1 MAGPLGKKVDAP
13 SSFAPEIL
21 FSISREQQRLGKH
34 LIEQDGVDIWNIHE
48 LFWVDKK
55 DCAHHEEISIHI
67 PAQSPNTVESKSL
80 KLFINSLIHK
90 RFDHI
95 DHVKK
100 EIKFHL
106 EGLLDSEISL
116 KEIHKKVPATKHQV
130 NTSSESDLLSTM
142 IGPRELRGFR
152 GFRSL
157 CPVTSQPDIA
167 EILIDGHIHDKDL
180 DTVSSYLGSFFNR
193 ECFHELCIEY
203 IFSDLL
209 SVGFDIKEVE
219 GYFERRGG
227 IAIIPIRY
235 SQK

>member
-1 MAGPLGKKVDAP
+1 MTGPLGKKVDAP

-21 FSISREQQRLGKH
+21 FSISRDEQRYKKQ
-34 LIEQDGVDIWNIHE
+34 LINQDGVDIWNIHE

-55 DCAHHEEISIHI
+55 GHAYHDEVSIHI

-80 KLFINSLIHK
+80 KLFINSLIHQ
-90 RFDHI
+90 RFVNLD
-95 DHVKK
+95 DVKNV
-100 EIKFHL
+100 IKSHL
-106 EGLLDSEISL
+106 ERLLDAEISIG
-116 KEIHKKVPATKHQV
+116 KVHKKVTTPHHQV
-130 NTSSESDLLSTM
+130 ITNSELKLLFTTK
-142 IGPRELRGFR
+142 GQTKLKGFR

-167 EILIDGHIHDKDL
+167 EIFIDGNIHDKDL
-180 DTVSSYLGSFFNR
+180 DRVSSYLGSFFKR

-203 IFSDLL
+203 IYSDLIKA
-209 SVGFDIKEVE
+209 GFDIKKVE

-235 SQK
+235 SQ

>member
-1 MAGPLGKKVDAP
+1 MTGPLGKKVDTP

-21 FSISREQQRLGKH
+21 FSISRDEQRYKKQ
-34 LIEQDGVDIWNIHE
+34 LINQDGVDIWNIHE

-55 DCAHHEEISIHI
+55 GHAYHDEISIHI

-80 KLFINSLIHK
+80 KLFINSLIHQ
-90 RFDHI
+90 RFVNLD
-95 DHVKK
+95 DVKNV
-100 EIKFHL
+100 IKLHL
-106 EGLLDSEISL
+106 EELLDAEISIG
-116 KEIHKKVPATKHQV
+116 KIHKKVSTPHHQV
-130 NTSSESDLLSTM
+130 ITNSELKLLFTTK
-142 IGPRELRGFR
+142 GQTKLKGFR

-167 EILIDGHIHDKDL
+167 EIFIDGHIHDKDL
-180 DTVSSYLGSFFNR
+180 DAVSSYLGSFFNK

-203 IFSDLL
+203 IYSDLFKA
-209 SVGFDIKEVE
+209 GFDIKKVE

-235 SQK
+235 SQY

>member
-1 MAGPLGKKVDAP
+1 MTGPLGKKVDAP

-21 FSISREQQRLGKH
+21 FSISRDEQRYKKQ
-34 LIEQDGVDIWNIHE
+34 LINQDGVDIWNIHE

-55 DCAHHEEISIHI
+55 GHAYHDEVSIHI

-80 KLFINSLIHK
+80 KLFINSLIHQ
-90 RFDHI
+90 RFVNLD
-95 DHVKK
+95 DVKNV
-100 EIKFHL
+100 IKLHL
-106 EGLLDSEISL
+106 ERLLDAEIS
-116 KEIHKKVPATKHQV
+116 IGKVHNKVTTSHHQV
-130 NTSSESDLLSTM
+130 ITNSELKLLFTTK
-142 IGPRELRGFR
+142 GQTKLKGFR

-167 EILIDGHIHDKDL
+167 EIFIDGNIHDKDL
-180 DTVSSYLGSFFNR
+180 DRVSSYLGSFFKR

-203 IFSDLL
+203 IYSDLTKA
-209 SVGFDIKEVE
+209 GFDIKKVE

-235 SQK
+235 SQ

>member
-21 FSISREQQRLGKH
+21 FSISRDEQRYKKQ
-34 LIEQDGVDIWNIHE
+34 LINQDGVDIWNIHE

-55 DCAHHEEISIHI
+55 GHAYHDEVSIHI

-80 KLFINSLIHK
+80 KLFINSLIHQ
-90 RFDHI
+90 RFVNLD
-95 DHVKK
+95 DVKNV
-100 EIKFHL
+100 IKLHL
-106 EGLLDSEISL
+106 ERLLDAEIS
-116 KEIHKKVPATKHQV
+116 IGKVHNKVTTSHHQV
-130 NTSSESDLLSTM
+130 ITNSELKLLFTTK
-142 IGPRELRGFR
+142 GQTKLKGFR

-167 EILIDGHIHDKDL
+167 EIFIDGNIHDKDL
-180 DTVSSYLGSFFNR
+180 DRVSSYLGSFFKR

-203 IFSDLL
+203 IYSDLIKA
-209 SVGFDIKEVE
+209 GFDIKKVE

-235 SQK
+235 SQ

>member
-1 MAGPLGKKVDAP
+1 MTGPLGKKVDAP

-21 FSISREQQRLGKH
+21 FSISRDEQRYKKQ
-34 LIEQDGVDIWNIHE
+34 LINQDGVDIWNIHE

-55 DCAHHEEISIHI
+55 GHAYHDEVSIHI

-80 KLFINSLIHK
+80 KLFINSLIHQ
-90 RFDHI
+90 RFVNLD
-95 DHVKK
+95 DVKNV
-100 EIKFHL
+100 IKLHL
-106 EGLLDSEISL
+106 ERLLDAEISIG
-116 KEIHKKVPATKHQV
+116 KVHKKVSTSHHQV
-130 NTSSESDLLSTM
+130 ITNSELKLLFTTK
-142 IGPRELRGFR
+142 GQTKLKGFR

-167 EILIDGHIHDKDL
+167 EIFIDGNIHDKDL
-180 DTVSSYLGSFFNR
+180 DRVSSYLGSFFKR

-203 IFSDLL
+203 IYSDLTKA
-209 SVGFDIKEVE
+209 GFDIKKVE

-235 SQK
+235 SQ

>member
-1 MAGPLGKKVDAP
+1 MTGPLGKKVDAP

-21 FSISREQQRLGKH
+21 FSISRDEQRYKKK
-34 LIEQDGVDIWNIHE
+34 LINQDGVDIWNIHE

-55 DCAHHEEISIHI
+55 GHAYHDEVSIHI

-80 KLFINSLIHK
+80 KLFINSLIHQ
-90 RFDHI
+90 RFVNLD
-95 DHVKK
+95 DVKNI
-100 EIKFHL
+100 IKLHL
-106 EGLLDSEISL
+106 ERLLDAEIS
-116 KEIHKKVPATKHQV
+116 IGKVHNKVTTSHHQV
-130 NTSSESDLLSTM
+130 ITNSELKLLFTTK
-142 IGPRELRGFR
+142 GQTKLKGFR

-167 EILIDGHIHDKDL
+167 EIFIDGNIHDKDL
-180 DTVSSYLGSFFNR
+180 DRVSSYLGSFFKR

-203 IFSDLL
+203 IYSDLIKA
-209 SVGFDIKEVE
+209 GFDIKKVE

-235 SQK
+235 P

>member
-1 MAGPLGKKVDAP
+1 MTGPLGKKVDAP

-21 FSISREQQRLGKH
+21 FSISRDEQRYKKQ
-34 LIEQDGVDIWNIHE
+34 LINQDGVDIWNIHE

-55 DCAHHEEISIHI
+55 GHAYHDEVSIHI

-80 KLFINSLIHK
+80 KLFINSLIHQ
-90 RFDHI
+90 RFVNLD
-95 DHVKK
+95 DVKNV
-100 EIKFHL
+100 IKLHL
-106 EGLLDSEISL
+106 ERLLDAEISIG
-116 KEIHKKVPATKHQV
+116 KVHKKVTTSHHQV
-130 NTSSESDLLSTM
+130 ITNSELKLLFTTK
-142 IGPRELRGFR
+142 GQTKLKGFR

-167 EILIDGHIHDKDL
+167 EIFIDGNIHDKDL
-180 DTVSSYLGSFFNR
+180 DRVSSYLGSFFKR

-203 IFSDLL
+203 IYSDLIKA
-209 SVGFDIKEVE
+209 GFDIKKVE

-235 SQK
+235 SQ

>member
-1 MAGPLGKKVDAP
+1 MTGPLGKKVDAP

-21 FSISREQQRLGKH
+21 FSISRDEQRYKKQ
-34 LIEQDGVDIWNIHE
+34 LINQDGVDIWNIHE

-55 DCAHHEEISIHI
+55 GHAYHDEVSIHI

-80 KLFINSLIHK
+80 KLFINSLIHQ
-90 RFDHI
+90 RFVNLD
-95 DHVKK
+95 DVKNV
-100 EIKFHL
+100 IKLHL
-106 EGLLDSEISL
+106 ERLLDAEISIG
-116 KEIHKKVPATKHQV
+116 KVHKKVSTSHHQV
-130 NTSSESDLLSTM
+130 ITNSELKLLFTTK
-142 IGPRELRGFR
+142 GQTKLKGFR

-167 EILIDGHIHDKDL
+167 EIFIDGNIHDKDL
-180 DTVSSYLGSFFNR
+180 DRVSSYLGSFFKR

-203 IFSDLL
+203 IYSDLIKA
-209 SVGFDIKEVE
+209 GFDIKKVE

-235 SQK
+235 SQ

>member
-1 MAGPLGKKVDAP
+1 MTGPLGKKVDAP

-21 FSISREQQRLGKH
+21 FSISRDEQRYKKQ
-34 LIEQDGVDIWNIHE
+34 LINQDGVDIWNIHE

-55 DCAHHEEISIHI
+55 GHAYHDEVSIHI

-80 KLFINSLIHK
+80 KLFINSLIHQ
-90 RFDHI
+90 RFVNLD
-95 DHVKK
+95 DVKNV
-100 EIKFHL
+100 IKLHL
-106 EGLLDSEISL
+106 ERLLDAEISIG
-116 KEIHKKVPATKHQV
+116 KIHKKVTTPHHQV
-130 NTSSESDLLSTM
+130 ITNSELKLLFTTK
-142 IGPRELRGFR
+142 GQTKLKGFR

-167 EILIDGHIHDKDL
+167 EIFIDGNIHDKDL
-180 DTVSSYLGSFFNR
+180 DRVSSYLGSFFKR

-203 IFSDLL
+203 IYSDLTKA
-209 SVGFDIKEVE
+209 GFDIKKVE

-235 SQK
+235 SQ

>member
-55 DCAHHEEISIHI
+55 DCAHHEEISVHI

-80 KLFINSLIHK
+80 KLFINSFIHK

-106 EGLLDSEISL
+106 EELLDSEINL
-116 KEIHKKVPATKHQV
+116 KEVHKKVPATKHQV
-130 NTSSESDLLSTM
+130 NTSSEPDLLSTM
-142 IGPRELRGFR
+142 TGQIELRGFR

-157 CPVTSQPDIA
+157 CPVTAQPDIA
-167 EILIDGHIHDKDL
+167 EIFIDGCIHDKDL
-180 DTVSSYLGSFFNR
+180 DTVSSYLGSFFNK

-209 SVGFDIKEVE
+209 KAGFNIKKVE

-235 SQK
+235 SQ

>member
-1 MAGPLGKKVDAP
+1 MTGPLGKKVDAP

-21 FSISREQQRLGKH
+21 FSISRDEQRYKKQ
-34 LIEQDGVDIWNIHE
+34 LINQDGVDIWNIHE

-55 DCAHHEEISIHI
+55 GHAYHDEVSIHI

-80 KLFINSLIHK
+80 KLFINSLIHQ
-90 RFDHI
+90 RFINLD
-95 DHVKK
+95 DVKNV
-100 EIKFHL
+100 IKLHL
-106 EGLLDSEISL
+106 ERLLDAEIS
-116 KEIHKKVPATKHQV
+116 IGKVHNKVTTSHHQV
-130 NTSSESDLLSTM
+130 ITNSELKLLFTTK
-142 IGPRELRGFR
+142 GQTKLKGFR

-167 EILIDGHIHDKDL
+167 EIFIDGNIHDKDL
-180 DTVSSYLGSFFNR
+180 DRVSSYLGSFFKR

-203 IFSDLL
+203 IYSDLIKA
-209 SVGFDIKEVE
+209 GFDIKKVE

-235 SQK
+235 SQ

>member
-1 MAGPLGKKVDAP
+1 MTGPLGKKVDAP

-21 FSISREQQRLGKH
+21 FSISRDEQRYKKQ
-34 LIEQDGVDIWNIHE
+34 LINQDGVDIWNIHE

-55 DCAHHEEISIHI
+55 GHAYHDEVSIHI

-80 KLFINSLIHK
+80 KLFINSLIHQ
-90 RFDHI
+90 RFVNLD
-95 DHVKK
+95 DVKNI
-100 EIKFHL
+100 IKLHL
-106 EGLLDSEISL
+106 ERLLDAEISIG
-116 KEIHKKVPATKHQV
+116 KIHKKVTTPHHQV
-130 NTSSESDLLSTM
+130 ITNSELKLLFTTK
-142 IGPRELRGFR
+142 GQTKLKGFR

-167 EILIDGHIHDKDL
+167 EIFIDGNIHDKDL
-180 DTVSSYLGSFFNR
+180 DRVSSYLGSFFKR

-203 IFSDLL
+203 IYSDLIKA
-209 SVGFDIKEVE
+209 GFDIKKVE

-235 SQK
+235 SQ

>member
-21 FSISREQQRLGKH
+21 FSISRKQQRLGKH
-34 LIEQDGVDIWNIHE
+34 LIDQDGVDIWNIHE
-48 LFWVDKK
+48 LFWIDKT
-55 DCAHHEEISIHI
+55 DSAHHEEISIHI

-106 EGLLDSEISL
+106 EKLLDSEISL
-116 KEIHKKVPATKHQV
+116 KEIHRKVPTTTYQV
-130 NTSSESDLLSTM
+130 NTSSEFNLLSTM
-142 IGPRELRGFR
+142 SGPRELTSFR

-167 EILIDGHIHDKDL
+167 EIFIDGHIHDKDL

-203 IFSDLL
+203 IFSDL
-209 SVGFDIKEVE
+209 SKAGFDIKEVE

-235 SQK
+235 SQ

>member
-1 MAGPLGKKVDAP
+1 MTGPLGKKVDAP

-21 FSISREQQRLGKH
+21 FSISRDEQRYKKQ
-34 LIEQDGVDIWNIHE
+34 LINQDGVDIWNIHE

-55 DCAHHEEISIHI
+55 GHAYHDEVSIHI

-80 KLFINSLIHK
+80 KLFINSLIHQ
-90 RFDHI
+90 RFVNLD
-95 DHVKK
+95 DVKNV
-100 EIKFHL
+100 IKLHL
-106 EGLLDSEISL
+106 ERLLDAEISIG
-116 KEIHKKVPATKHQV
+116 KVHKKVTTPHHQV
-130 NTSSESDLLSTM
+130 ITNSELKLLFTTK
-142 IGPRELRGFR
+142 GQTKLKGFR

-167 EILIDGHIHDKDL
+167 EIFIDGNIHDKDL
-180 DTVSSYLGSFFNR
+180 DRVSSYLGSFFKR

-203 IFSDLL
+203 IYSDLIKA
-209 SVGFDIKEVE
+209 GFDIKKVE

-235 SQK
+235 SQ

>member
-1 MAGPLGKKVDAP
+1 MTGPLGKKVDAP

-21 FSISREQQRLGKH
+21 FSISRDEQRYEKQ
-34 LIEQDGVDIWNIHE
+34 LINQDGVDIWNIHE

-55 DCAHHEEISIHI
+55 GHAYHDEVSIHI

-80 KLFINSLIHK
+80 KLFINSLIHQ
-90 RFDHI
+90 RFVNLD
-95 DHVKK
+95 DVKNV
-100 EIKFHL
+100 IKLHL
-106 EGLLDSEISL
+106 ERLLDAEIS
-116 KEIHKKVPATKHQV
+116 IGKVHNKVTTSHHQV
-130 NTSSESDLLSTM
+130 ITNSELKLLFTTK
-142 IGPRELRGFR
+142 GQTKLKGFR

-167 EILIDGHIHDKDL
+167 EIFIDGNIHDKDL
-180 DTVSSYLGSFFNR
+180 DRVSSYLGSFFKR

-203 IFSDLL
+203 IYSDLIKA
-209 SVGFDIKEVE
+209 GFDIKKVE

-235 SQK
+235 SQ